1 MYEIDI
7 EKIEELSADFLKE
20 FITYWNGLTNEKQ
33 AGYFLSNESIIASKE
48 LIFSHVPLEFRL
60 RILRLDRSLPPRAVA
75 EVASHGIKV
84 SIMAFRVTEEL
95 KHESKYIKDLIE
107 AYNVACR
114 ELYYEIWDYV

>member
-20 FITYWNGLTNEKQ
+20 FITYWNGLTPEKQ

-75 EVASHGIKV
+75 EVASHGMKV

-95 KHESKYIKDLIE
+95 RYDPKYIKDLVD
-107 AYNVACR
+107 AYEVASR
-114 ELYYEIWDYV
+114 ELYYEIRDYV